1 MGVIRLFRLFTDTT
15 DSYDEE
21 GDNIEDEEGFGWG
34 SDEEESIE
42 ENESSHVETDENE
55 TDNEITLE
63 VSERK
68 ELVKLHS
75 QLAEAQLKNSQL

>member
-1 MGVIRLFRLFTDTT
+1 MGVIRLFRLFIDTT

-21 GDNIEDEEGFGWG
+21 GDNVEDEEGFGWC
-34 SDEEESIE
+34 SDEEKSIE
-42 ENESSHVETDENE
+42 DNESSHVETDENE

-68 ELVKLHS
+68 ELVKLQS